1 MTDVHTQ
8 FGGSIPENY
17 DRYLA
22 PLLFHHYGED
32 IARRIDAFTGGR
44 VLETACGTGISTQY
58 LRAALPDDVE
68 IVATDLNA
76 PMLDY
81 ARKHRGGLVNVSFEE
96 ADAQNLP
103 YADQS
108 FDAVVCQFGFMFFP
122 DKLQGF
128 REARRMLKPG
138 SQLAFNVWDS
148 LDHNTFAAVA
158 QDTIASFFAEDPP
171 TFYYTPFSY
180 SEVEPIMS
188 ALADAGFRD
197 AEVSHVETTG
207 EVPSAAD
214 LATGIVKGNPSI
226 TEIEERGSAD
236 PQAVVDA
243 VADRIRESF
252 GDDPVRVPLRALVFT
267 ARAA

>member
-1 MTDVHTQ
+1 MSDVHAR

-22 PLLFHHYGED
+22 PLLFHHYGKD
-32 IARRIDAFTGGR
+32 IARRIDTSNGAR

-58 LRAALPDDVE
+58 LRAELPDDVE

-81 ARKHRGGLVNVSFEE
+81 ARANRGDLVNVTFEE
-96 ADAQNLP
+96 ADAQELP
-103 YADQS
+103 YPDES
-108 FDAVVCQFGFMFFP
+108 FDVVVCQFGFMFFP

-148 LDHNTFAAVA
+148 HDHNPFAAVA
-158 QDTIASFFAEDPP
+158 QDTIASFFDGDPP

-180 SEVEPIMS
+180 YEEEPIMS
-188 ALADAGFRD
+188 TLAEAGFSD
-197 AEVSHVETTG
+197 AEVTYVESTG
-207 EVPSAAD
+207 EAPSAAE
-214 LATGIVKGNPSI
+214 LATGIVRGNPSI
-226 TEIEERGSAD
+226 TEIEERGTAD
-236 PQAVVDA
+236 PQVVIDA
-243 VADRIRESF
+243 VAEKIRERF
-252 GDDPVRVPLRALVFT
+252 GDNPVRAPLRALVFT
-267 ARAA
+267 ALAG